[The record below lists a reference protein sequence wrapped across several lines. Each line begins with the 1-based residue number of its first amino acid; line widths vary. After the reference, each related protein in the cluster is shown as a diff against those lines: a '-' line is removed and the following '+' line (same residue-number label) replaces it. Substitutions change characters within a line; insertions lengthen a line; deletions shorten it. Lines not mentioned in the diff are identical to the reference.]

1 MDKILIDTDVLIDF
15 LGERQPFV
23 QAAKK
28 IFSVFHHGKT
38 KGYVTPVIIANAYY
52 VLRPIHGDQKTRE
65 KLEKL
70 LTFID
75 VLPMDKNTVIQAIR
89 SSFSD
94 FEDALQNQAAKNNG
108 ADTIIT
114 RNVKDYRKSK
124 LAVMEPETFLKI
136 FLNR

>member
-1 MDKILIDTDVLIDF
+1 MKKILIDTDVLIDF

-28 IFSVFHHGKT
+28 IFSLFHHGKT

-52 VLRPIHGDQKTRE
+52 LLRPMHGDRKTRE
-65 KLEKL
+65 KIEKL
-70 LTFID
+70 LTVID
-75 VLPMDKNTVIQAIR
+75 ILSMDKDTVIHAIH

-94 FEDALQNQAAKNNG
+94 FEDALQNQAAENSG

-124 LAVMEPETFLKI
+124 LAVMEPERFLKI
-136 FLNR
+136 FLSR